1 MSGHVSETNRVSRNK
16 IFLGVITLMNLNIK
30 GMHDVMMFGRVLS
43 AGLVVAGYAFLGV
56 WVSQWLAEKGVNT
69 LASLCAVPVITAFG
83 MWQGWLFL
91 TKGRK
96 NPSSLEDQRDK
107 LPS

>member
-1 MSGHVSETNRVSRNK
+1 MKLKNFREA
-16 IFLGVITLMNLNIK
+16 
-30 GMHDVMMFGRVLS
+30 MMFGRVLS

-56 WVSQWLAEKGVNT
+56 WVSDWLVSEEWPV
-69 LASLCAVPVITAFG
+69 LAALCAVPVVAAFG

-96 NPSSLEDQRDK
+96 D
-107 LPS
+107 

>member
-1 MSGHVSETNRVSRNK
+1 MK
-16 IFLGVITLMNLNIK
+16 LK
-30 GMHDVMMFGRVLS
+30 GLREAMMFARVLS

-56 WVSQWLAEKGVNT
+56 WLSDWLLRNGWHAL
-69 LASLCAVPVITAFG
+69 LALCAVPVVAVFG

-96 NPSSLEDQRDK
+96 R
-107 LPS
+107 